1 MQISTLRGFSGQ
13 VGKGGSGTCSRP
25 NERGWGTMRKTDKGC
40 PTQKA
45 RRARWRMQ
53 APSLLPQGLS
63 LSFFPPMA
71 KFRSYTLYETFY
83 NSWALIY
90 FPILKAHWAVL
101 HAQLYTLFQ
110 GLWTV
115 SPALGLLVC
124 KSWYWVGQNVRSRF
138 SRNVWWKNPNECFGH
153 PMNIFKILKTFIETL
168 VWGGHC
174 ARGWW
179 YRDE

>member
-63 LSFFPPMA
+63 LSFFP
-71 KFRSYTLYETFY
+71 KWL
-83 NSWALIY
+83 N
-90 FPILKAHWAVL
+90 
-101 HAQLYTLFQ
+101 
-110 GLWTV
+110 
-115 SPALGLLVC
+115 LGLTLSMKLSTTLEPLFTPLFWKLTELYFMLNSILSFRACELSHLPWV
-124 KSWYWVGQNVRSRF
+124 SWFVSHGI
-138 SRNVWWKNPNECFGH
+138 G
-153 PMNIFKILKTFIETL
+153 LAKTFVRGFPVTC
-168 VWGGHC
+168 GGKTRTNVL
-174 ARGWW
+174 ATQWI
-179 YRDE
+179 YSIF